1 MGNIRELKFGLN
13 DLRVH
18 GMANFSTAL
27 TGSFELLQQFRENK
41 SGANCNQAIM
51 IISDGAPFLYT
62 EIFQEYNWNTEFMP
76 VRIFTYVIGKEVS
89 DVEEMKYMA
98 CKNRGFY
105 VHLSD
110 MAEVREMVLKYVPVM
125 SRPLV
130 LTKNEH
136 PIAWSQIYADEVVS
150 FMVNIFGIS

>member
-1 MGNIRELKFGLN
+1 MK
-13 DLRVH
+13 VH
-18 GMANFSTAL
+18 GMANFSNAL
-27 TGSFELLQQFRENK
+27 TNSFQLLESFRYERT
-41 SGANCNQAIM
+41 GANCNQAIM

-62 EIFQEYNWNTEFMP
+62 EIFEEYNWNREYMP
-76 VRIFTYVIGKEVS
+76 VRLFTYVIGKEVS
-89 DVEEMKYMA
+89 DVEEMKYIA
-98 CKNRGFY
+98 CKNQGFY

-130 LTKNEH
+130 LSKGDH

-150 FMVNIFGIS
+150 FGLYFIFIFL